1 MALERMMVRD
11 ERSVAR
17 VANATEEADRR
28 THLRLPAEDVLWL
41 QGVRIKYGAE
51 VRVIDISAGGVLVE
65 TESELKAD
73 STVVFEVSGADSTML
88 VPSRVVRCTP
98 VTNGG
103 MTRYQT
109 ACAFK
114 RSLSL
119 HDLMLPT
126 GRTEVTAPPT
136 STARAIGQKVVA
148 RFLDGRLVRGF
159 TNDFHTSKAHLHLSD
174 DAASDSLFVQISQLK
189 ALFFVRE
196 FDGDPNRIDR
206 NEFPG
211 ATHGRKVEVT
221 FSDGEVLV
229 GTTLGFRGPEHPF
242 FVHPADIAS
251 NNLRVFVTPAATRL
265 VRFV

>member
-1 MALERMMVRD
+1 MALARMNVRD

-17 VANATEEADRR
+17 VANAATADDRR
-28 THLRLPAEDVLWL
+28 THLRLPADDVLWL

-51 VRVIDISAGGVLVE
+51 VRVIDISAGGMLVE
-65 TESELKAD
+65 TESELKPD
-73 STVVFEVSGADSTML
+73 STIVFEVSGADSTTL

-98 VTNGG
+98 VTTGVK
-103 MTRYQT
+103 TRYQL

-119 HDLMLPT
+119 DDLMAT

-136 STARAIGQKVVA
+136 SASRAIGQKVVA

-159 TNDFHTSKAHLHLSD
+159 TNDFHTSKAHLHLTD
-174 DAASDSLFVQISQLK
+174 DAASNSLFVQISQLK

-196 FDGDPNRIDR
+196 FEGDPDRIDR

-251 NNLRVFVTPAATRL
+251 NNLRVFVTPAATRQ